1 MNAVP
6 HIVFMENL
14 SIDTIIILTYSI
26 LRLYITQTRFYRL
39 DPHLKCHHTYAKI
52 IEGIKVQ
59 LRESDVVDW
68 WKDTNF

>member
-1 MNAVP
+1 MSMNAVP

-26 LRLYITQTRFYRL
+26 LRLYITQIRFYRL
-39 DPHLKCHHTYAKI
+39 DPHLKCHHTYAKN

-59 LRESDVVDW
+59 P
-68 WKDTNF
+68 